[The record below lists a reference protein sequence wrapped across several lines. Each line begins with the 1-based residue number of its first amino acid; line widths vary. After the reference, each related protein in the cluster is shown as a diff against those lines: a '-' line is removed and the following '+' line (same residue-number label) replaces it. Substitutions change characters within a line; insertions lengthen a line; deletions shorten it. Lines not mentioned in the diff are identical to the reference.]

1 MPQTNSL
8 RFIALF
14 LAAPIAL
21 DLCACG
27 SSTPVAGSAGGGGAA
42 GNCAAPTLPS
52 YHSLYS
58 GPAPRPGPDLLYQP
72 LADAPQLQNTGVWQA
87 PPILVSGA
95 SAYRACEFLYQDYL
109 YDDHGARQLPDPT
122 DPLVLSLSAALAG
135 SITALTDG
143 SIFALPNGTYTY
155 PTAAGYAGN
164 AADLVEFR
172 VKPLADA
179 TAFRITLNTL
189 NDPAL
194 PAFTLA
200 LGGTAGSPVNWPHG
214 ANVSSPAALFLT
226 VHGSTAEL
234 LNADGSAAAGDAP
247 TLSLDSTRRQYTV
260 QLPHSAWNPGRG
272 TVRMALGVGLWDQAN
287 AKYLLPGAVA
297 SATAPGGA
305 GVATA
310 PAAFFNLAFRYSEPF
325 PTIQGPV
332 NGVGAELNPA
342 FWRDQAQGVALASG
356 DISDFFASV
365 DFGKLADGVND
376 DMPDQPTGVPQSGAM
391 DRILAS
397 HFETAQGLDFSVLC
411 GSSASCK
418 GEYLGRLQ
426 PYAIYVPK
434 GAPPAGGWGLQLLLH
449 SLSANYNQFESSRN
463 QSQFSQRGAGYVVIT
478 PEGRGA
484 DGWYYDYAGAD
495 TWEVW
500 ADAAARY
507 PLDPAATD
515 IAGYSMGG
523 YGTYKFSTQFPDLFA
538 KAQPTVGPPAEGIW
552 VPPAPPSGGDQSNT
566 NRMLASLRN
575 IPYLIWDEAT
585 DELVPVAGVEQ
596 QAQTF
601 GSLGYRYEFDLYT
614 VGEHLTLAVN
624 DQYAPAAAFLA
635 TDRVDS
641 NPFHVSYVYNP
652 TMDFASLGTAS
663 GHAYWVSNVVLRDA
677 SGTAPLGTVDV
688 RSEGFGLNDPT
699 PSGVSTGAGVLQ
711 GGAVAPLPYVSQTQ
725 TWGTAPAAPVADTL
739 DITTSN
745 VSSLTVDPAR
755 AKVDCQAKLN
765 VSSDGPLKV
774 ILSGC

>member
-1 MPQTNSL
+1 MPQAKPL
-8 RFIALF
+8 RLVAVFIVAVAAVWAL
-14 LAAPIAL
+14 AG
-21 DLCACG
+21 CG
-27 SSTPVAGSAGGGGAA
+27 SSTPVAGGGGGS
-42 GNCAAPTLPS
+42 GGCAAPVLPS

-58 GPAPRPGPDLLYQP
+58 GPGPRPGPDLLYQP

-95 SAYRACEFLYQDYL
+95 SAYRACEFVYQDFL
-109 YDDHGARQLPDPT
+109 YDDHGAKDVQDPT
-122 DPLVLSLSAALAG
+122 DPLVLSLSAGLAG
-135 SITALTDG
+135 NTAALTDG

-155 PTAAGYAGN
+155 PTTAGYAGN

-172 VKPLADA
+172 VKPLAGA
-179 TAFRITLNTL
+179 TALRITLNTI
-189 NDPAL
+189 NDPSL

-200 LGGTAGSPVNWPHG
+200 IGGTAGSNVKWPHG

-226 VHGSTAEL
+226 VHGSTVEL
-234 LNADGSAAAGDAP
+234 LNADGSAAGGDAP
-247 TLSLDSTRRQYTV
+247 TMSLDLARRQYT
-260 QLPHSAWNPGRG
+260 LMIPHSAWNPGRD
-272 TVRMALGVGLWDQAN
+272 TVRLALGVGLWDNAN
-287 AKYLLPGAVA
+287 NRYLLPGAIA

-305 GVATA
+305 GVETA
-310 PAAFFNLAFRYSEPF
+310 PAAFFNLAFRSNTQEPF
-325 PTIQGPV
+325 PTVHGPSAA
-332 NGVGAELNPA
+332 GALLNPA
-342 FWRDQAQGVALASG
+342 FWRDQAQGAALASG
-356 DISDFFASV
+356 DISAFFASI

-376 DMPDQPTGVPQSGAM
+376 DSAVPQSGPM

-426 PYAIYVPK
+426 PYSIYVPP
-434 GAPPAGGWGLQLLLH
+434 GTPPAGGWGLQLLLH
-449 SLSANYNQFESSRN
+449 SLSANYNQFQSSSN

-495 TWEVW
+495 IWEVW
-500 ADAAARY
+500 ADAAAHY
-507 PLDPAATD
+507 PLNPAATD

-552 VPPAPPSGGDQSNT
+552 IPPAPPTGGDQSNT
-566 NRMLASLRN
+566 NRMLASVRN
-575 IPYLIWDEAT
+575 IPYLIWNETT
-585 DELVPVAGVEQ
+585 DELVPVAGVLQ

-614 VGEHLTLAVN
+614 VGEHLTLAIN
-624 DQYAPAAAFLA
+624 DQYAPAAAFLS
-635 TDRVDS
+635 TDQVDY

-677 SGTAPLGTVDV
+677 SGAAPLGTVDV
-688 RSEGFGLNDPT
+688 RSEGFGVGDAT
-699 PSGVSTGAGVLQ
+699 PSGVATGAGVLQ
-711 GGAVAPLPYVSQTQ
+711 DGALAPLPYVSQTQ
-725 TWGTAPAAPVADTL
+725 TWGTAPAVPVADVL
-739 DITTSN
+739 DITASN
-745 VSSLTVDPAR
+745 VASITIDPAR
-755 AKVDCQAKLN
+755 ARVSCSAKLN
-765 VSSDGPLKV
+765 VTSDGPLKV